1 MMTVMVMYND
11 VDQVGTSDIGDI
23 DDRGVGNVTLKETGW
38 IVRKVTRVFV
48 NGAFLLICSDGNSDS
63 EASV

>member
-23 DDRGVGNVTLKETGW
+23 DDRGVGNVTLKETGR

-48 NGAFLLICSDGNSDS
+48 NGAFLLICSDDNSDS